1 MVKQKGGGK
10 IMKLEIKNLI
20 KMYGEREGIHIDDFK
35 IEGINSLAIVGPS
48 GGGKS
53 TFLRV
58 LATIEEAKS
67 EVLKINDLDISDK
80 KNESEYLKKSGYVFQ
95 HNNLFPNLSV
105 LENVT
110 IHLRYTYGMKEEEAN
125 NVAEQWLDKVGILEH
140 KNKKPNEISGGQAQR
155 AAIVRALVTGASLL
169 LLDEPTSALDP
180 KLAYEVMQSLLKIKE
195 ESDVIIVTH
204 ELNFARR
211 FADYYMFIDDGK
223 IISHGKIEELFNNSN
238 EDINNFVKMV
248 EFK

>member
-1 MVKQKGGGK
+1 
-10 IMKLEIKNLI
+10 MKLEIKNLI

-80 KNESEYLKKSGYVFQ
+80 KNQSEYLKESGYVFQ

-140 KNKKPNEISGGQAQR
+140 KNKKPNQISGGQAQR

>member
-80 KNESEYLKKSGYVFQ
+80 KNQSEYLKESGYVFQ

-155 AAIVRALVTGASLL
+155 AAIVRALVTGVSLL